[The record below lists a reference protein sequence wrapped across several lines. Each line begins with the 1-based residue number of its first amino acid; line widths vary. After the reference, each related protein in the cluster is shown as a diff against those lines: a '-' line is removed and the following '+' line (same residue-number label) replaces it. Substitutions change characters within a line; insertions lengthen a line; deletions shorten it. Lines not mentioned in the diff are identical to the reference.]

1 MKMSHVWVRFGWLS
15 LVHAWNLE
23 VFASLLNFTPFSA
36 VLMLLAD
43 INNAVH
49 GKGSA
54 MCRPQEPA
62 NLVLYVLRVSS
73 AALVGSLEALKLK
86 PKSFA

>member
-1 MKMSHVWVRFGWLS
+1 MDSTKQLEHVSSDAILLSTQFPMKMSHVRVRFGWLS

-36 VLMLLAD
+36 VLMLLSD

-49 GKGSA
+49 GEGSA
-54 MCRPQEPA
+54 MCQPQEPA
-62 NLVLYVLRVSS
+62 NLVL
-73 AALVGSLEALKLK
+73 
-86 PKSFA
+86 